1 MPQIPLTVIRFPEIE
16 LSTRDAHKLRGY
28 FAEWFRDYSDYFH
41 NHQPDG
47 SPIYRY
53 PLIQYKVI
61 NQTPTLTGIGEGA
74 EVLTKKFLNIR
85 FLNIGDKSI
94 PVYQKN
100 IEKQEMGTGVQEDL
114 FEYEFAT
121 LWMALNQDNYPKFQK
136 STPEE
141 QKAMLKSILTAN
153 ILSFFKGIDHREEQT
168 INVTLKVEP
177 KTTQFKN
184 NNMIAFSGNFVSNA
198 LLPSY
203 IGLGKSVA
211 RGFGSI
217 LRVET

>member
-1 MPQIPLTVIRFPEIE
+1 MPQIPLTIIRFPEIE

-28 FAEWFRDYSDYFH
+28 FAEWFTDYSDYFH
-41 NHQPDG
+41 NHQVDG

-53 PLIQYKVI
+53 PLIQYKVV
-61 NQTPTLTGIGEGA
+61 QKTPTLTGIGEGS
-74 EVLTKKFLNIR
+74 EVLAKKFLNIR
-85 FLNIGDKSI
+85 CLNIRDKSI

-100 IEKQEMGTGVQEDL
+100 IEKQEVDTGVKDDL

-121 LWMALNQDNYPKFQK
+121 LWMALNQENYARYKRAG
-136 STPEE
+136 PEE

-153 ILSFFKGIDHREEQT
+153 ILSFFKGIDHQEEQK
-168 INVTLKVEP
+168 INVTLKVQP
-177 KTTQFKN
+177 KETQFKN
-184 NNMIAFSGNFVSNA
+184 KTMLAFTGSFVSNT

-203 IGLGKSVA
+203 LGLGKSVA

-217 LRVET
+217 LRV

>member
-1 MPQIPLTVIRFPEIE
+1 MPQIPVTIIRFPEIT

-28 FAEWFRDYSDYFH
+28 FAEWFRQYSDYFH
-41 NHQPDG
+41 NHNPDG
-47 SPIYRY
+47 TPIYRY

-61 NQTPTLTGIGEGA
+61 QHTPTLTGIAEGA

-85 FLNIGDKSI
+85 ELNIGDQSI

-100 IEKQEMGTGVQEDL
+100 IENQQVEPGVKDDL
-114 FEYEFAT
+114 FEYQFAT
-121 LWMALNQDNYPKFQK
+121 LWMALNQDNYPKYKQLSSDDQK
-136 STPEE
+136 
-141 QKAMLKSILTAN
+141 QMLKNILTAN
-153 ILSFFKGIDHREEQT
+153 ILSFFKGIDHQEDQK
-168 INVTLKVEP
+168 INVTLKVQP
-177 KTTQFKN
+177 KETQFKN
-184 NNMIAFSGNFVSNA
+184 KTMLAFSGSFVSNA

-217 LRVET
+217 VKIG

>member
-1 MPQIPLTVIRFPEIE
+1 MPQIPLTIIRFPEIE

-41 NHQPDG
+41 NHQVDG

-53 PLIQYKVI
+53 PLIQYKVV
-61 NQTPTLTGIGEGA
+61 QKTPTLTGIGEGS
-74 EVLTKKFLNIR
+74 EVLAKKFLNIR
-85 FLNIGDKSI
+85 CLNIRDKSI

-100 IEKQEMGTGVQEDL
+100 IEKQEVDTGVKDDL

-121 LWMALNQDNYPKFQK
+121 LWMALNQENYARYKK
-136 STPEE
+136 AGPEE

-153 ILSFFKGIDHREEQT
+153 ILSFFKGIDHQEEQK
-168 INVTLKVEP
+168 INVTLKVQP
-177 KTTQFKN
+177 KETQFKN
-184 NNMIAFSGNFVSNA
+184 KTMLAFTGSFVSNT

-203 IGLGKSVA
+203 LGLGKSVA

-217 LRVET
+217 LRV